1 MLNKELLMV
10 GEGAPEGSIVMTVGE
25 YNNIYGYGT
34 RMYGSVNKIP
44 LWYSSI
50 SNQELLFSL
59 TYDYGDNT
67 TSMGVLTKSLNSVVK
82 APQRFAVTVT
92 INGRSNLFMF
102 DGTDLVD
109 AVKGDIYDLFSLNGT
124 NVVVTFDPPPD
135 GYLDPETLEPI
146 A

>member
-1 MLNKELLMV
+1 MV
-10 GEGAPEGSIVMTVGE
+10 GESAPEGSIVMTVGE
-25 YNNIYGYGT
+25 LNGTYGYALKVK
-34 RMYGSVNKIP
+34 GSVNKIP
-44 LWYSSI
+44 LWNSI
-50 SNQELLFSL
+50 SAQEMLVGLQ
-59 TYDYGDNT
+59 YDYGDNT
-67 TSMGVLTKSLNSVVK
+67 TSIGVLTKSR

-102 DGTDLVD
+102 DGGD
-109 AVKGDIYDLFSLNGT
+109 ALATVKGDIYNLFSLNGT